1 MADAAARAVPPKSTL
16 RRLTPEPRGVW
27 GDALSLSVVM
37 VSSVTE
43 RLLQGMAGETSL
55 MPGRILSGALTGG
68 TGGYG
73 FSIAP
78 VYGGAKTRGIFAY
91 SDAVNSWT

>member
-1 MADAAARAVPPKSTL
+1 ML
-16 RRLTPEPRGVW
+16 
-27 GDALSLSVVM
+27 
-37 VSSVTE
+37 SSVTE
-43 RLLQGMAGETSL
+43 RLLQGMAGQTSL
-55 MPGRILSGALTGG
+55 MPGRILSGVPDGKDG
-68 TGGYG
+68 RYG